1 MELKELN
8 LTEEQLQG
16 VQKIL
21 QSETDKVR
29 TEYSKKIKDLE
40 SKLPKEM
47 TPEEKAFNERVK
59 ALEEREKAIA
69 EKEYMSTVQGKLK
82 DKGLNEQLA
91 QYLNVKE
98 VEDLETYIEDIAKV
112 IGSQMQEYKPRGH
125 EGNSTKVTKEQFSKM
140 NYIERMNLFENNRA
154 LYDALSK

>member
-8 LTEEQLQG
+8 LSEEQLQK
-16 VQKIL
+16 VNKII

-40 SKLPKEM
+40 SKLPIE
-47 TPEEKAFNERVK
+47 PSEEEKAFQERIK

-69 EKEYMSTVQGKLK
+69 EKEYMATVQGKLK

-91 QYLNVKE
+91 QYLNVQG

-112 IGSQMQEYKPRGH
+112 ISSQIQEYKPRGH
-125 EGNSTKVTKEQFSKM
+125 EGSSTKITKEQFSKM
-140 NYIERMNLFENNRA
+140 NYMERMNLFENNRA

>member
-16 VQKIL
+16 VNKVI

-40 SKLPKEM
+40 SKLPKQM
-47 TPEEKAFNERVK
+47 TDEEKALDKRIK

-69 EKEYMSTVQGKLK
+69 EKEYMTTVQGKLK

-91 QYLNVKE
+91 QYLNVQG

-112 IGSQMQEYKPRGH
+112 VGSQMQEYKPRGH
-125 EGNSTKVTKEQFSKM
+125 ESNVGVTKEQFSKM
-140 NYIERMNLFENNRA
+140 SYVERMNLFENNRA

>member
-8 LTEEQLQG
+8 LNEEQLQG
-16 VQKIL
+16 VNKII

-40 SKLPKEM
+40 SKLPVE
-47 TPEEKAFNERVK
+47 PSEEEKAFQERIK

-69 EKEYMSTVQGKLK
+69 QKEFETELQGKLK
-82 DKGLNEQLA
+82 DKSLNEQLSK
-91 QYLNVKE
+91 YLNVQG
-98 VEDLETYIEDIAKV
+98 VEDLETYIEEVAKV
-112 IGSQMQEYKPRGH
+112 IGSQMQEYKPKGH
-125 EGNSTKVTKEQFSKM
+125 EGNSTKITKEQFSKM
-140 NYIERMNLFENNRA
+140 NYIERMNLFENNRQ

>member
-8 LTEEQLQG
+8 LSQEQFEG

-29 TEYSKKIKDLE
+29 TEYSKKVKELE
-40 SKLPKEM
+40 SKLPVEP
-47 TPEEKAFNERVK
+47 TEEEKALQERIK

-69 EKEYMSTVQGKLK
+69 EKEYMTTVQGKLK

-91 QYLNVKE
+91 KYLNTQG

-112 IGSQMQEYKPRGH
+112 VGSQLQEYKPKGH
-125 EGNSTKVTKEQFSKM
+125 EGNSTKITKEQFSKM
-140 NYIERMNLFENNRA
+140 NYMERMNLFETNRQ

>member
-91 QYLNVKE
+91 QYLNVK
-98 VEDLETYIEDIAKV
+98 
-112 IGSQMQEYKPRGH
+112 
-125 EGNSTKVTKEQFSKM
+125 
-140 NYIERMNLFENNRA
+140 
-154 LYDALSK
+154 

>member
-1 MELKELN
+1 MLEELN
-8 LTEEQLQG
+8 LTEEQLQ
-16 VQKIL
+16 VVNKVI

-40 SKLPKEM
+40 SKLPVEP
-47 TPEEKAFNERVK
+47 TEEEKALQERIK
-59 ALEEREKAIA
+59 AIDEREKALA
-69 EKEYMSTVQGKLK
+69 QKEYMTTVQSKLK

-91 QYLNVKE
+91 EYLNVQG

-112 IGSQMQEYKPRGH
+112 VGSQMQEYKPKGH
-125 EGNSTKVTKEQFSKM
+125 EGNSTKITKEQFSKM
-140 NYIERMNLFENNRA
+140 SYIERMNLFETNRQ

>member
-8 LTEEQLQG
+8 LTEEQLEG
-16 VQKIL
+16 VNKII

-40 SKLPKEM
+40 SKLPKE
-47 TPEEKAFNERVK
+47 PSDEEKAFNERVK

-91 QYLNVKE
+91 QYLNVQG
-98 VEDLETYIEDIAKV
+98 VEDLETYIKDIAKV
-112 IGSQMQEYKPRGH
+112 INSQIQEYKPRGH
-125 EGNSTKVTKEQFSKM
+125 ESNRGVTKEQFSKM
-140 NYIERMNLFENNRA
+140 SYVERMNLFETNRQ

>member
-8 LTEEQLQG
+8 LSEEQLQ
-16 VQKIL
+16 VVNKII
-21 QSETDKVR
+21 QSETDKLR

-40 SKLPKEM
+40 SKLPRKM
-47 TPEEKAFNERVK
+47 TEEEKAFDERIK
-59 ALEEREKAIA
+59 ALEKREKAIA
-69 EKEYMSTVQGKLK
+69 EKEYITTVQGKLK

-91 QYLNVKE
+91 QYLNVQG

-112 IGSQMQEYKPRGH
+112 VGSQMQEYKPRGH
-125 EGNSTKVTKEQFSKM
+125 ESNVGVTKEQFSKM
-140 NYIERMNLFENNRA
+140 SYVERMNLFENNRA

>member
-8 LTEEQLQG
+8 LTEEQLEG
-16 VQKIL
+16 VNKII

-40 SKLPKEM
+40 SKLPKE
-47 TPEEKAFNERVK
+47 PSDEEKAFNERVK

-91 QYLNVKE
+91 QYLNVQG
-98 VEDLETYIEDIAKV
+98 VEDLETYIKDIAKV
-112 IGSQMQEYKPRGH
+112 INSQIQEYKPRGH
-125 EGNSTKVTKEQFSKM
+125 ESNRGVTKEHFSKM
-140 NYIERMNLFENNRA
+140 SYVERMNLFETNRQ

>member
-8 LTEEQLQG
+8 LNTEQFEE

-40 SKLPKEM
+40 GKLPKQM
-47 TPEEKAFNERVK
+47 TDEEKALDERIK

-69 EKEYMSTVQGKLK
+69 EKEYMATVQGKLK

-91 QYLNVKE
+91 QYLNVQG

-112 IGSQMQEYKPRGH
+112 INSQIEGYKPRGH
-125 EGNSTKVTKEQFSKM
+125 ESNVGITKEQFSKM
-140 NYIERMNLFENNRA
+140 SYVERMNLFETNRQ
-154 LYDALSK
+154 LYDTLSK

>member
-8 LTEEQLQG
+8 LSEEQLQG
-16 VQKIL
+16 VNKII

-40 SKLPKEM
+40 SKLPRQM
-47 TPEEKAFNERVK
+47 TDEEKAFDERIK

-69 EKEYMSTVQGKLK
+69 EKEYITKVQGKLK
-82 DKGLNEQLA
+82 DKGLDEQLA
-91 QYLNVKE
+91 QYLNVQG

-112 IGSQMQEYKPRGH
+112 ISSQIQEYKPRGH
-125 EGNSTKVTKEQFSKM
+125 EGSSTKITKEQFSKM
-140 NYIERMNLFENNRA
+140 NYMERMNLFENNRA

>member
-16 VQKIL
+16 VNKVI

-40 SKLPKEM
+40 SKLPKKM
-47 TPEEKAFNERVK
+47 TDEEKALDERIK

-69 EKEYMSTVQGKLK
+69 EKEYMTTVQGKLK

-91 QYLNVKE
+91 QYLNVQG

-112 IGSQMQEYKPRGH
+112 IGSQLQEYKPRGH
-125 EGNSTKVTKEQFSKM
+125 ESNVGVTKEQFSKM
-140 NYIERMNLFENNRA
+140 NYIERMNLFETNRQ

>member
-8 LTEEQLQG
+8 LSEEQLQG
-16 VQKIL
+16 LNKII

-29 TEYSKKIKDLE
+29 TEYSKKIKELE
-40 SKLPKEM
+40 SKLPREM
-47 TPEEKAFNERVK
+47 TEEEKAFDERIK

-69 EKEYMSTVQGKLK
+69 QKEYMTTVQGKLK

-91 QYLNVKE
+91 QYLNVQG

-112 IGSQMQEYKPRGH
+112 INSQIQEYKPRSH
-125 EGNSTKVTKEQFSKM
+125 EGISTKVTKEQFSKM
-140 NYIERMNLFENNRA
+140 NYMERMNLFENNRA